1 MKSEG
6 MSTFMQEKLIPAITK
21 FTNFHFVKC
30 MQKGIVACTNATM
43 IGSIFML
50 LLIPPFPAEMS
61 GGIVDAWRNF
71 SAANAALLN
80 LGYTLGTQFAGF
92 YIIFGM
98 VNAVCHEEKVPVVN
112 NLVLAVLAFCFLHC
126 NIVDGNLTI
135 GFFGAQGMMAAI
147 IVGYFIPLLN
157 IWFKKHG
164 LRIPMPD
171 SVPPFVSE
179 QLEDM
184 LSSFAVVIV
193 VVIVKVIFG
202 MFGMTLGTAIN
213 ALFGPLFSGADTL
226 WAVLAYCII
235 VRILWFFGIHGN
247 SVAGAVVN
255 PIISMAAV
263 ANTEAVVAGGQ
274 PTIIFNSNFQQWTTQ
289 GILFIV
295 IALLLV
301 AKSEQLKA
309 VSRIAL
315 VPALVNIG
323 EPLTFG
329 LPLVLNF
336 DIFVPY
342 IIVFALCGFTPYM
355 ACKLGFMRIPYV
367 GVPFTIPAIIKVFL
381 MSMDWRAV
389 VVYLVNAVV
398 CVLIMIP
405 FVKRYDSKLLA
416 EEAAARAAEQA

>member
-1 MKSEG
+1 MADSS
-6 MSTFMQEKLIPAITK
+6 MTTFMQEKVMPAVNK
-21 FTNFHFVKC
+21 FTNFHFVRC

-50 LLIPPFPAEMS
+50 LLIPPFPADMT
-61 GGIVDAWRNF
+61 GGFVDAWRNF
-71 SAANAALLN
+71 SAANAGLLN

-98 VNAVCHEEKVPVVN
+98 VNAVCQEAKVPAVN
-112 NLVLAVLAFCFLHC
+112 NLVLSVLAFCFLHS

-157 IWFKKHG
+157 MWFKNHG
-164 LRIPMPD
+164 LRIKMPD

-184 LSSFAVVIV
+184 ISSLMVMAVVV
-193 VVIVKVIFG
+193 LVKLGFDAFG
-202 MFGMTLGTAIN
+202 TTLGGFIN
-213 ALFGPLFSGADTL
+213 KLFGPLFSGSDTL
-226 WAVLAYCII
+226 FTVLAYCII

-247 SVAGAVVN
+247 SVAGAVIN
-255 PIISMAAV
+255 PILSMSAV
-263 ANTEAVVAGGQ
+263 ANTEAVVAGGE

-315 VPALVNIG
+315 VPALVNVG

-355 ACKLGFMRIPYV
+355 ACKLGLMRIPYV

-381 MSMDWRAV
+381 MSMDWRAI

-405 FVKRYDSKLLA
+405 FIKKYDNKLLA
-416 EEAAARAAEQA
+416 EEAASKEQA

>member
-1 MKSEG
+1 
-6 MSTFMQEKLIPAITK
+6 
-21 FTNFHFVKC
+21 
-30 MQKGIVACTNATM
+30 
-43 IGSIFML
+43 
-50 LLIPPFPAEMS
+50 
-61 GGIVDAWRNF
+61 
-71 SAANAALLN
+71 
-80 LGYTLGTQFAGF
+80 
-92 YIIFGM
+92 
-98 VNAVCHEEKVPVVN
+98 
-112 NLVLAVLAFCFLHC
+112 
-126 NIVDGNLTI
+126 
-135 GFFGAQGMMAAI
+135 
-147 IVGYFIPLLN
+147 
-157 IWFKKHG
+157 
-164 LRIPMPD
+164 MPD

-184 LSSFAVVIV
+184 ISSLMVMAVVV
-193 VVIVKVIFG
+193 LVKLGFDAFG
-202 MFGMTLGTAIN
+202 TTLGGFIN
-213 ALFGPLFSGADTL
+213 KLFGPLFSGSDTL
-226 WAVLAYCII
+226 FTVLAYCII

-247 SVAGAVVN
+247 SVAGAVIN
-255 PIISMAAV
+255 PILTMSAV
-263 ANTEAVVAGGQ
+263 ANTEAVVAGGE

-315 VPALVNIG
+315 VPALVNVG

-355 ACKLGFMRIPYV
+355 ACKLGLMRIPYV

-381 MSMDWRAV
+381 MSMDWRAI

-405 FVKRYDSKLLA
+405 FIKKYDNKLLA
-416 EEAAARAAEQA
+416 EEAASKELNQ